1 MSNFIVE
8 HTIFRNSVAKV
19 ILAESGISIQ
29 TASGS
34 VDVAKESVK
43 NIEIFRST
51 KKFCM
56 RILTEGECYDCI
68 NVDES
73 YVAGIKQKASAFYG
87 ITIANT
93 NLEILNTTEG
103 NLMYSN
109 NILTLH
115 SSKPVFSIPKNQ
127 IDKIV
132 EIDSELQVHLDG
144 VELVMSTTSNISEYL
159 NNKVAE
165 ETCVLTQLNCVYPRS
180 KNNVIFYDTYF
191 ESRGSSYDHTIFY
204 KNITE
209 LMYLTTEGETYLVVK
224 LDNPILQGQ
233 TRYDSMVFSLDKKDI
248 EVSAKDKRLKDYYTG
263 TQDEVVVEIFEKM
276 LGVEARQAMFF
287 VKCNNKVNNGV
298 LFFMESGLQFL
309 TKNMYVEKR
318 NIVLVE
324 FQRLNVPAIQART
337 FDMSVHADKVY
348 TFSSISKDVFPSI
361 EDYFG
366 KDGIKMV
373 SEVMEEYSEPS
384 NEESEDDSNLSD
396 IIADTDEDD

>member
-1 MSNFIVE
+1 
-8 HTIFRNSVAKV
+8 
-19 ILAESGISIQ
+19 
-29 TASGS
+29 
-34 VDVAKESVK
+34 
-43 NIEIFRST
+43 
-51 KKFCM
+51 
-56 RILTEGECYDCI
+56 
-68 NVDES
+68 
-73 YVAGIKQKASAFYG
+73 
-87 ITIANT
+87 
-93 NLEILNTTEG
+93 
-103 NLMYSN
+103 
-109 NILTLH
+109 
-115 SSKPVFSIPKNQ
+115 
-127 IDKIV
+127 
-132 EIDSELQVHLDG
+132 
-144 VELVMSTTSNISEYL
+144 
-159 NNKVAE
+159 
-165 ETCVLTQLNCVYPRS
+165 
-180 KNNVIFYDTYF
+180 
-191 ESRGSSYDHTIFY
+191 
-204 KNITE
+204 
-209 LMYLTTEGETYLVVK
+209 MYLTTEGETYLVVK